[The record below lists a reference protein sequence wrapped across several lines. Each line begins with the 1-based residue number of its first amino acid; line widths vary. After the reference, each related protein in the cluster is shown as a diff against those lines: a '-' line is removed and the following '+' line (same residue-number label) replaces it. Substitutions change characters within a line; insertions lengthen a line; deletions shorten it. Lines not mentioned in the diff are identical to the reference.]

1 MSIYDSLGVRAIITE
16 RERYLANGSLTG
28 PPHHGLGRPMKVGK
42 EVIAGLVVALRR
54 FLARAHQAGR
64 QAEEGRLATILAA
77 LAGLPGIRAEH
88 LADGQSPRPYAT
100 AVVRIDERVVKQTVE
115 TIINT
120 LIAGDP
126 PIAVSQNFL
135 HERAIGLVASV
146 LQPGEERTAATR
158 LRDILIRRG

>member
-42 EVIAGLVVALRR
+42 EAIAGLVVALRR
-54 FLARAHQAGR
+54 FLARAHRAGR

-77 LAGLPGIRAEH
+77 LAGLPGIRVEL
-88 LADGQSPRPYAT
+88 LADERAPRPYAT
-100 AVVRIDERVVKQTVE
+100 ALVRINERVIKQTVE
-115 TIINT
+115 ALINA